1 MEGQLASFK
10 PGLKLISGSVQPNL
24 ERRSNTVGS
33 NKLSRFLQ
41 LQIEQLADREAIAW
55 VQIVYN
61 DPFFQPQRQVI
72 QAAKTSLPPPE
83 TESQLRSEAW
93 LQDFPPA
100 LSLNQIVLDCLDN
113 TVLYFCP
120 FSYQHQQCQYLLFA
134 VEGILSPSLQQFIQQ
149 TAALVS
155 EYLEGYLESVQQQH
169 QIHLLEQIVQR
180 VGHQLRQ
187 PLSLIGL
194 YAENLYHGLPQG
206 LLQSQAAII
215 RETTQDLDRNLTEL
229 IYCSGHETL
238 RVKLQDLRCLVVES
252 LQGLQGWIAE
262 KHLQVCL
269 PDTPVIL
276 SLDCLQMKQV
286 FDNLLSNAIHFSP
299 VGGKIAINWQVFHS
313 EVLIAIAD
321 EGPGLSPED
330 LQHLFTPFYSRR
342 PGGTGLGLA
351 IAQKV
356 MLDHQGNLWAKNLPA
371 KGAEFSLILPRSVT
385 SKELSEEVL
394 C

>member
-1 MEGQLASFK
+1 MEAQLASLK
-10 PGLKLISGSVQPNL
+10 PGLKLSSDTTSSL
-24 ERRSNTVGS
+24 ERKPSVAAS

-41 LQIEQLADREAIAW
+41 LQVEQLAREAIAW

-61 DPFFQPQRQVI
+61 DPFSGSQRQII

-93 LQDFPPA
+93 LEDFPPA
-100 LSLNQIVLDCLDN
+100 FTLNQIVLDRDN

-149 TAALVS
+149 TAVLLS
-155 EYLEGYLESVQQQH
+155 EYLESYLESVQQQH
-169 QIHLLEQIVQR
+169 QIQLLEQIVQR

-194 YAENLYHGLPQG
+194 YAENLYRKLPQG
-206 LLQSQAAII
+206 LMQEQAAII
-215 RETTQDLDRNLTEL
+215 RETMQDLDRNLTEL
-229 IYCSGHETL
+229 IYCSGDETL
-238 RVKLQDLRCLVVES
+238 RITLQDLRCLVVES
-252 LQGLQGWIAE
+252 LQGLQGWIDQKQLA
-262 KHLQVCL
+262 VSL
-269 PDTPVIL
+269 PDTSVIL
-276 SLDCLQMKQV
+276 SLDRIQMKQV

-299 VGGKIAINWQVFHS
+299 VGGKIVINWQVFHS
-313 EVLIAIAD
+313 EVLIEIAD
-321 EGPGLSPED
+321 EGPGLSPKD

-371 KGAEFSLILPRSVT
+371 KGAEFSLILPRYVT
-385 SKELSEEVL
+385 SNKVAKEVL

>member
-1 MEGQLASFK
+1 MEAQLASLN
-10 PGLKLISGSVQPNL
+10 PRLKLISGSVQPHL
-24 ERRSNTVGS
+24 ERRSTAVSS

-41 LQIEQLADREAIAW
+41 LQIEQLAEREAIAW

-61 DPFFQPQRQVI
+61 DPFSQPQRQVI
-72 QAAKTSLPPPE
+72 QAAKTSLPLPE
-83 TESQLRSEAW
+83 TESQLGSEIW
-93 LQDFPPA
+93 LEDFPPVFT
-100 LSLNQIVLDCLDN
+100 LNRIVLDCLDN

-134 VEGILSPSLQQFIQQ
+134 VEGIVSPSLQQFIQQ
-149 TAALVS
+149 TAALAS
-155 EYLEGYLESVQQQH
+155 EYLEGYLESWQQQH
-169 QIHLLEQIVQR
+169 QIQLLEQIVQR

-194 YAENLYHGLPQG
+194 YAENLYRKLPQG
-206 LLQSQAAII
+206 LLQEQAAIV
-215 RETTQDLDRNLTEL
+215 RETIQDLDRNLTEL
-229 IYCSGHETL
+229 IYCSGRETL
-238 RVKLQDLRCLVVES
+238 RVTLQDLRCLVVAS
-252 LQGLQGWIAE
+252 LQGLQGWIDQKQLA
-262 KHLQVCL
+262 VSL
-269 PDTPVIL
+269 PDTSVVL
-276 SLDCLQMKQV
+276 SLDHLQMKQV

-299 VGGKIAINWQVFHS
+299 VGGKIVINWQVFHS

-321 EGPGLSPED
+321 EGPGLSPKD

-356 MLDHQGNLWAKNLPA
+356 MLDHQGNLWAKNLPT
-371 KGAEFSLILPRSVT
+371 KGAEFLLILPRSVT
-385 SKELSEEVL
+385 SKDLPEEVL

>member
-1 MEGQLASFK
+1 MEAQLASLK
-10 PGLKLISGSVQPNL
+10 PGLKLSSDTTSSL
-24 ERRSNTVGS
+24 ERKPSVAAS

-41 LQIEQLADREAIAW
+41 LQVEQLADREAIAW

-61 DPFFQPQRQVI
+61 DPFSGSQRQII

-93 LQDFPPA
+93 LEDFPPA
-100 LSLNQIVLDCLDN
+100 FTLNQIVLDRDN

-149 TAALVS
+149 TAVLLS
-155 EYLEGYLESVQQQH
+155 EYLESYLESVQQQH
-169 QIHLLEQIVQR
+169 QIQLLEQIVQR

-194 YAENLYHGLPQG
+194 YAENLYRKLPQG
-206 LLQSQAAII
+206 LMQEQAAII
-215 RETTQDLDRNLTEL
+215 RETMQDLDRNLTEL
-229 IYCSGHETL
+229 IYCSGDETL
-238 RVKLQDLRCLVVES
+238 RITLQDLRCLVVES
-252 LQGLQGWIAE
+252 LQGLQGWIDQKQLA
-262 KHLQVCL
+262 VSL
-269 PDTPVIL
+269 PDTSVIL
-276 SLDCLQMKQV
+276 SLDRIQMKQV

-299 VGGKIAINWQVFHS
+299 VGGKIVINWQVFHS
-313 EVLIAIAD
+313 EVLIEIAD
-321 EGPGLSPED
+321 EGPGLSPKD

-371 KGAEFSLILPRSVT
+371 KGAEFSLILPRYVT
-385 SKELSEEVL
+385 SNKVAKEVL